1 MKKPRINQRKALLV
15 ALTSAQG
22 FLAASAFASITDD
35 TISAPFTGPYV
46 IPTEFNSLTIT
57 EQGSISGAPSTA
69 ALLVGTSHSVQLIQ
83 NDGTIKGSYTIGSS
97 TAYNAINS
105 NGYIGH
111 LVNTGL
117 ITNDM
122 TSGPSAD
129 LINLG
134 PDSNIGSLINSGS
147 IINENNNN
155 NAISN
160 LGTIGTLK
168 NSETGLIRNY
178 VGIKNSGHIDTLSN
192 DGTISDRQNS
202 NTMMYHQAI
211 DNTANGT
218 IGTLENTGTISGMND
233 ASQAIRNIGTIDTL
247 RNSGVITSAFTA
259 LSNNGVL
266 NTIIN
271 DGLISAPT
279 AIEFYNNGHGLSSTV
294 INNSGTIAGGVYNW
308 TSAYNSITFNGAS
321 NTTNTVTGYNGSI
334 GQIANYYGDVIF
346 TGGHT
351 ILNSNV
357 STYGGKLLNDSVA
370 LQVNNPI
377 NVNGDYHQNAGAS
390 LVLGVSEVVNA
401 RADVEDDSGYG
412 RLMVSGS
419 STIDEGSHIAL
430 VRTGQT
436 YSYAPG
442 QRYVAIVS
450 EGADTNYNASTLH
463 YKAVGYNGAVSAST
477 YVNGQTQALV
487 LELGEE
493 NTTPVT
499 PTDPTTP
506 TNPTDPTTPTT
517 PVTPTSP
524 TDTTTPVQPTQPVV
538 TPTKGIA
545 TIPSAVAALSGLN
558 KYSGISSPQLL
569 ELFNASK
576 AIDTKKEANRVGES
590 LSTSQNLNASIA
602 TGAAISKA
610 MTVVG
615 THMDSVRNQQTIG
628 NSGIST
634 GDTYDNWVFWG
645 QPFGGFARQDSKADV
660 SGYSA
665 KFGGLLLGADRSV
678 GDNWRVG
685 AAVDYSNTSVRG
697 KDSLNGST
705 STADN
710 YGVIGYAGY
719 TGKPWYMNLS
729 AALNRQNYESSRQ
742 ADFTGF
748 SGRAHGKFNGN
759 SVTLQSEFGYPITLP
774 ADVVLTPLATLAYGY
789 QHIDDYKETGGN
801 GMALAVDSSHSQ
813 SVTSDIGARV
823 EKTYATRAGKLTP
836 FAQVSWIHQYDNRQ
850 MEGIATYAADSIGET
865 RFTTKG
871 AAPVRDMAGVAV
883 GSTLYDANNLSL
895 DARYDLQAGERYQAH
910 TFSLRLR
917 KSF

>member
-1 MKKPRINQRKALLV
+1 MQRASMKKPRINQRKALLV

-22 FLAASAFASITDD
+22 FLAASAFASISDD
-35 TISAPFTGPYV
+35 TISTPFTGPYV
-46 IPTEFNSLTIT
+46 IPAEFNSLTIT
-57 EQGSISGAPSTA
+57 DQGSISGAPSSA
-69 ALLVGTSHSVQLIQ
+69 AIIVGSLHSAQRIE
-83 NDGTIKGSYTIGSS
+83 NNGTITGSYNIGSN
-97 TAYNAINS
+97 TAYNAIIS
-105 NGYIGH
+105 NGTIGD

-117 ITNDM
+117 ITQDM
-122 TSGPSAD
+122 TSGLSAD

-134 PDSNIGSLINSGS
+134 PDSNISALINSGS
-147 IINENNNN
+147 IINEGTNSS
-155 NAISN
+155 AISN
-160 LGTIGTLK
+160 LGTINTLK

-192 DGTISDRQNS
+192 DGTISDLQNS

-211 DNTANGT
+211 ENTANGT
-218 IGTLENTGTISGMND
+218 IGNLENAGTISGMNN
-233 ASQAIRNIGTIDTL
+233 ASQAIRNLGTIDTL
-247 RNSGVITSAFTA
+247 HNTGVITSAFTA
-259 LSNNGVL
+259 LSNNGVI

-279 AIEFYNNGHGLSSTV
+279 AIEFYNNGRGLSSTV

-351 ILNSNV
+351 VLNSNV

-390 LVLGVSEVVNA
+390 LVLGVSDVVNA
-401 RADVEDDSGYG
+401 HADVENDSGYG
-412 RLMVSGS
+412 RLIVSGS

-436 YSYAPG
+436 YGYAPG

-450 EGADTNYNASTLH
+450 AGADTNYNASTLH
-463 YKAVGYNGAVSAST
+463 YKAVGYNGAVSALT
-477 YVNGQTQALV
+477 YVDGQTQALV
-487 LELGEE
+487 LQLGEE
-493 NTTPVT
+493 NTTPAT

-506 TNPTDPTTPTT
+506 TNPTT
-517 PVTPTSP
+517 PVTPV
-524 TDTTTPVQPTQPVV
+524 DTTTPVQPTQPVV
-538 TPTKGIA
+538 TPTRGMA
-545 TIPSAVAALSGLN
+545 TIPSAVAALNGLN

-569 ELFNASK
+569 ELFNASL

-590 LSTSQNLNASIA
+590 LSTSQNINASMA

-610 MTVVG
+610 ITVVG

-634 GDTYDNWVFWG
+634 GDTYDNWIFWG
-645 QPFGGFARQDSKADV
+645 QPFGGYARQDSTAEV

-685 AAVDYSNTSVRG
+685 AAVDYSNTSVQG

-759 SVTLQSEFGYPITLP
+759 SVTLQSEFGYPFTLP
-774 ADVVLTPLATLAYGY
+774 ADVILTPLATLAYGY
-789 QHIDDYKETGGN
+789 QHVDDYKETGGN

-850 MEGIATYAADSIGET
+850 MEGVATYAADSIGET

-917 KSF
+917 KTF